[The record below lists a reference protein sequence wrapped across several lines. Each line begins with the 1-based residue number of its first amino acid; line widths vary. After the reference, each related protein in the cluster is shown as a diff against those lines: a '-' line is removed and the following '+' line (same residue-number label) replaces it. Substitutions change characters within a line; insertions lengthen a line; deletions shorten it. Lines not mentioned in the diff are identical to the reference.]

1 MKKAQEQAMAN
12 YSANEI
18 TQLLQA
24 WGEGD
29 PSALDRLT
37 PLVYDELHRLARF
50 YMRGERAGH
59 TLQPTALINEAYLR
73 LADWQNIE
81 WKNREHFLG
90 IAAQMMRRVLV
101 DFARARQ
108 YAKRGGGGQQ
118 IPFEEKMLPAQARYD
133 ELIALDDALKH
144 LAAISSRQA
153 LIVELRY
160 FGGLSVEETAEMLK
174 VSTRTV
180 IREWNLARA
189 WLYREMR
196 GEAGT

>member
-1 MKKAQEQAMAN
+1 MAN
-12 YSANEI
+12 HSANEI

-29 PSALDRLT
+29 PTALDRLT

-50 YMRGERAGH
+50 YMRGERGGH

-73 LADWQNIE
+73 LTDWQNIE

-101 DFARARQ
+101 DFARARR
-108 YAKRGGGGQQ
+108 YAKRGGGEQQ
-118 IPFEEKMLPAQARYD
+118 ISFDEKMLPAQARYA
-133 ELIALDDALKH
+133 ELIALDDALKN
-144 LAAISSRQA
+144 LAIISSRQA

-160 FGGLSVEETAEMLK
+160 FGGLSVEETSEMLK

-189 WLYREMR
+189 WLYRELR

>member
-1 MKKAQEQAMAN
+1 MAN

-50 YMRGERAGH
+50 YMRGERASH

-73 LADWQNIE
+73 LTDWQNIE
-81 WKNREHFLG
+81 WRNREHFLG

-108 YAKRGGGGQQ
+108 YAKRGGGEQQ
-118 IPFEEKMLPAQARYD
+118 IPFEEKMLPAQARYA
-133 ELIALDDALKH
+133 ELIVLDDALKN
-144 LAAISSRQA
+144 LAGISSRQA

-160 FGGLSVEETAEMLK
+160 FGGLSVEETAEVLK
-174 VSTRTV
+174 ISTRTV

-189 WLYREMR
+189 WLYRELR